1 MTAPPGLAA
10 LSRRASAEHPNDHP
24 VPPPA
29 FRWRTRVLLPV
40 LVLVAVAALLA
51 WAARDA
57 LWPAVEV
64 RVVPVVAKPRGGE
77 AEHAAGDA
85 SAAPRER
92 TLVQAPGWIEPA
104 PFAVIVPALTDG
116 VVAEVLALEGQRV
129 EAGQVVA
136 RLIDTDARLALR
148 RAEAELAE
156 RDAAAARARAD
167 LDGAAARAAV
177 LRDELERKRP
187 LAADGSVSAA
197 DLARLTLQLRAMEAE
212 VDSASA
218 GLAAAEAAR
227 ATQQVAVEQAA
238 LALSRTEI
246 RTPAAGVVLSRSIEP
261 GTRLAMTSPGPGE
274 GHEPGVMRVYDPESL
289 QARVDVPLADAARVQ
304 VGAAARI
311 VSEALPDRPFLG
323 TVTRAVHEANIQ
335 RNTVQFKVWIENP
348 DPALKPEMLVRVRI
362 LGGGGEHDTTAGSAG
377 ADAGLVLLLPES
389 VLSDV
394 REGSAAAWFVVRDAR
409 GRSVAAR
416 RSLALGARHEG
427 GYVEIVSGA
436 GPTDRA
442 IADPPSSL
450 HEGARVR
457 VAREAGGAKEDGQ

>member
-10 LSRRASAEHPNDHP
+10 LSRRASAESPNDHP
-24 VPPPA
+24 VPRPA

-64 RVVPVVAKPRGGE
+64 RVVPVVAKPRGGD
-77 AEHAAGDA
+77 AEQAVGDA
-85 SAAPRER
+85 SVAPRER

-104 PFAVIVPALTDG
+104 PFAVLVPALTDG

-129 EAGQVVA
+129 EAGQVLA

-177 LRDELERKRP
+177 LRDELGRKRP

-197 DLARLTLQLRAMEAE
+197 DLARLTHQLRAMEAD
-212 VDSASA
+212 VASASA
-218 GLAAAEAAR
+218 ALAAAEAAR

-246 RTPAAGVVLSRSIEP
+246 RAPAAGVVLSRSIEP

-274 GHEPGVMRVYDPESL
+274 AHELGVMRVYDPENL

-311 VSEALPDRPFLG
+311 VSEALPDRQFLG

-335 RNTVQFKVWIENP
+335 RNTVQFKVRIENP

-362 LGGGGEHDTTAGSAG
+362 LGGGEHGTTADTAG
-377 ADAGLVLLLPES
+377 ANAGLVLLLPES

-394 REGSAAAWFVVRDAR
+394 REDSAAAWFVVRDAR
-409 GRSVAAR
+409 GRSIAAR
-416 RSLALGARHEG
+416 RTLALGARHEG
-427 GYVEIVSGA
+427 GYVEIVSGV

-450 HEGARVR
+450 HDGARVR
-457 VAREAGGAKEDGQ
+457 VAGEAESAKEDGQ